1 MGLFY
6 RRPAAGTFA
15 AFIFASLLGFFISD
29 VAKLAAV
36 TLSVIAAGCAA
47 FFALYGGRRSVALM
61 SAALAVAVSLGM
73 AAQWAYF
80 DVYYSRFSGYV
91 GEQITVS
98 ANVISRDFTNSY
110 SSGYYIRIFDINGK
124 PCRVKATLSCEYLSE
139 LQPGYSFRMTAEV
152 LPMSENTGE
161 GLWRYSELSE
171 GVMLKLRS
179 TSEEDY
185 DITDEDAFDIEYRL
199 ATVNRRLGA
208 FLRRSI
214 PGQQG
219 ELAVALLLGDRD
231 GLDAS
236 VTRDFSRSGVSHLL
250 ALSGLHFS
258 IMIGLCG
265 LLLGRLGVPRTARC
279 VLLLV
284 AIFGYLALI
293 GFSASACRA
302 AIMLAAVYCSF
313 FFSARADSVTSL
325 FGAAALIIFISPS
338 SVLDVGLWLSVLATL
353 GIILGLPLL
362 DEFRSLLLSRTRSRR
377 ARHIL
382 ARLLEPMTKYLLVP
396 VVGTVAANAA
406 TCLVVWLAFGKIS
419 VYSVI
424 TNVILSPM
432 VGAVLLIGVMMLAF
446 SWLPWLAGL
455 LGALGGTVTGWMLSV
470 SEYFGRRTGGVVS
483 LRYDFAGVIILLLT
497 LTVTVLALIRLRH
510 RWLAML
516 PAPAAVAAFVIALTV
531 FNTAHAGEV
540 EVTYLRD
547 KGNET
552 LVAVSEG
559 GAVIVDMSD
568 GSYGSLYRGMRRAEK
583 DCAVEVSALV
593 LTHYHQR
600 HISSVDRFCRT
611 ELVERIFLPFPL
623 DDREYYI
630 MWSIVYD
637 AERNGCAVEVYRS
650 GESVAPCAQLDMT
663 VWRGY
668 LKRSTHPTTALRLR
682 CGDEALT
689 YVGTSVHEGETYAAV
704 SEAVAG
710 STEVIFGAHG
720 PVLKSRFSYPLS
732 PRLRDVVFAT
742 AEAISYFDRE
752 ATELPDCLWGPVTS
766 FHIRLGED
774 FSQSIDKIGE
784 GVYNSR

>member
-6 RRPAAGTFA
+6 RRPAAGAFA

-47 FFALYGGRRSVALM
+47 FFALYSGRRAVALM
-61 SAALAVAVSLGM
+61 TAALAVAVSLGM

-80 DVYYSRFSGYV
+80 DVYYSRFSAYT
-91 GEQITVS
+91 GEQVTVS
-98 ANVISRDFTNSY
+98 ANVISRDYTNSY
-110 SSGYYIRIFDINGK
+110 SSGYYIRICDINGE
-124 PCRVKATLSCEYLSE
+124 PCRVKTALSCEYQSD

-152 LPMSENTGE
+152 IPMFENTSD
-161 GLWRYSELSE
+161 GLWRYSELAD
-171 GVMLKLRS
+171 GVMLRLRS
-179 TSEEDY
+179 ADEADC
-185 DITDEDAFDIEYRL
+185 DIVGEDAFDIEYRL
-199 ATVNRRLGA
+199 AAVSRRLGA
-208 FLRRSI
+208 ILRRSM

-219 ELAVALLLGDRD
+219 ELTAALLLGDRS

-258 IMIGLCG
+258 ILIGLCG
-265 LLLGRLGVPRTARC
+265 LLLKRLSVPRTARS

-284 AIFGYLALI
+284 AIFGYLALV
-293 GFSASACRA
+293 GFGLSACRA
-302 AIMLAAVYCSF
+302 AIMLAAVYISF

-325 FGAAALIIFISPS
+325 FGATALIIFISPS
-338 SVLDVGLWLSVLATL
+338 SVLDIGLWLSVLATF

-362 DEFRSLLLSRTRSRR
+362 DELKSLLLSRIRSRR
-377 ARHIL
+377 TRHIL
-382 ARLLEPMTKYLLVP
+382 ARLLEPVTKYLLIP
-396 VVGTVAANAA
+396 AVGTVAANAA
-406 TCLVVWLAFGKIS
+406 TCLIVWLAFGEIS
-419 VYSVI
+419 AYSMV
-424 TNVILSPM
+424 TNVILSPL
-432 VGAVLLIGVMMLAF
+432 VGVILVIGAMILAF

-455 LGALGGTVTGWMLSV
+455 LGALGSTVAGWMLSV
-470 SEYFGRRTGGVVS
+470 SAYFGCRTGGVVS
-483 LRYDFAGVIILLLT
+483 LRYGFAGVIILLLT
-497 LTVTVLALIRLRH
+497 LTVIVLAVVRLRH

-516 PAPAAVAAFVIALTV
+516 PVPAAAVAFVIALTV
-531 FNTAHAGEV
+531 FNSAHAGEV

-547 KGNET
+547 KKNET

-593 LTHYHQR
+593 LTHYHRR

-611 ELVERIFLPFPL
+611 ELVERIFLPFPQNES
-623 DDREYYI
+623 EYYI
-630 MWSIVYD
+630 MWSIAYD
-637 AERNGCAVEVYRS
+637 AERNGCAVEVYRE
-650 GESVAPCAQLDMT
+650 GEAVALGGRLDMI
-663 VWRGY
+663 VLREY
-668 LKRSTHPTTALRLR
+668 LKRSTHPTLAVCLRL
-682 CGDEALT
+682 GDEAVT

-704 SEAVAG
+704 SALVAD

-720 PVLKSRFSYPLS
+720 PVLKSRYSYLMGS
-732 PRLRDVVFAT
+732 RLRSAVFAT
-742 AEAISYFDRE
+742 AEAVSYFDRE
-752 ATELPDCLWGPVTS
+752 AAVLPDRMSGLVTS
-766 FHIRLGED
+766 FHVRLGED
-774 FSQSIDKIGE
+774 FSQSLDKSAE